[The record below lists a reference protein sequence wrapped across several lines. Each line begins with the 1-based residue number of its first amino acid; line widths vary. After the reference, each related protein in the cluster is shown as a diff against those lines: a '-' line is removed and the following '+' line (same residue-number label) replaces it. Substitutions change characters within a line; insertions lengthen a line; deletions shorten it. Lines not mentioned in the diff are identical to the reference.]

1 MPGQSKR
8 CSGPRVS
15 SGEQTQQEERQSL
28 HGAHVRQGLFCAK
41 VEIRVP
47 GHGGVLGNAVSCG
60 VFRRGDVTLGQILWR
75 GDVLSYAQMQE
86 GRRPELR
93 PLGPG

>member
-75 GDVLSYAQMQE
+75 GDVLSYAQVQE

>member
-1 MPGQSKR
+1 MCLCWGVLGAIHHHQRCETRLDWLRTMLGRSQC

-47 GHGGVLGNAVSCG
+47 AHGGVLGNAVSRG
-60 VFRRGDVTLGQILWR
+60 VF
-75 GDVLSYAQMQE
+75 
-86 GRRPELR
+86 
-93 PLGPG
+93 